1 MHTAG
6 RKHALLT
13 HRAAAAATPCYSPP
27 LQVVILVYLSHRQRE
42 SPDLKV
48 VCRLALAI
56 WSYWYGCRERIFLNI
71 AKASNPLET
80 P

>member
-1 MHTAG
+1 M
-6 RKHALLT
+6 
-13 HRAAAAATPCYSPP
+13 ATTDTKYQSDFYSAEKY
-27 LQVVILVYLSHRQRE
+27 QY
-42 SPDLKV
+42 LKV

-71 AKASNPLET
+71 SKAANPLET

>member
-1 MHTAG
+1 MG
-6 RKHALLT
+6 RPYY
-13 HRAAAAATPCYSPP
+13 RA
-27 LQVVILVYLSHRQRE
+27 
-42 SPDLKV
+42 LKV

-71 AKASNPLET
+71 TKAANPLET